1 MYSIFWVGV
10 SMEKQDRKND
20 QIRNT
25 KITPDYLENPMGS
38 ALIETGKTKVICTA
52 MVEESLPPWIKNN
65 DEMEQGW
72 LTGRYGMLPGSGES
86 RIRRERRGAKGRTKE
101 IQRLIGRSLRTCLD
115 LKKLGPRT
123 IWIDCDVIQ
132 ADGGTRTASITGSWV
147 ALRLAIDKLL
157 EEGSLE
163 EDPIIRQVAA
173 TSVGLVDDEILLD
186 LAYKEDFSAQVDM
199 NVVMDKEGKYVEIQ
213 ATGEESVFNREQ
225 HDKMLDYAGKGIK
238 ELIKI
243 QRESI
248 S

>member
-1 MYSIFWVGV
+1 
-10 SMEKQDRKND
+10 MEKQEREND
-20 QIRNT
+20 QIRET
-25 KITPDYLENPMGS
+25 KITPNYLENPTGS

-52 MVEESLPPWIKNN
+52 MIEDSLPPWIQKN

-115 LKKLGPRT
+115 LEKLGPRT

-147 ALRLAIDKLL
+147 ALCLAIDKLL
-157 EEGSLE
+157 KEGSLE
-163 EDPIIRQVAA
+163 EDPITRQIAA
-173 TSVGLVDDEILLD
+173 TSVGLVEDEILLD

-199 NVVMDKEGKYVEIQ
+199 NVVMDIDEKFVEIQ
-213 ATGEESVFNREQ
+213 ATGEESVFTREQ
-225 HDKMLDYAGKGIK
+225 HDKMLDYAEKGIK
-238 ELIKI
+238 KLIEI
-243 QRESI
+243 QKKAI